1 MNVDTVV
8 KWRSGYC
15 PFSHA
20 DAQKVAEEISE
31 IGEEARPEQIV
42 DRAKSEDTELH
53 KCFEWD
59 DTEAARKF
67 RLHQARQIVGCLV
80 FTVVEKPIEHQEIR
94 FFQKPKVESGYKQT
108 QKIMCNPDE
117 YHSLILRMKADFQSF
132 KNKYV
137 VLQELKALW
146 DTFDSLKI

>member
-42 DRAKSEDTELH
+42 
-53 KCFEWD
+53 
-59 DTEAARKF
+59 
-67 RLHQARQIVGCLV
+67 GCLV
-80 FTVVEKPIEHQEIR
+80 FTVIEKPIEHQEIR

-117 YHSLILRMKADFQSF
+117 YHSLVLRMKADFQSF